1 MAGPGRFTDAIL
13 LRVVDYRDADRIVTL
28 LTREL
33 GKVAVMARGARS
45 SRRRFGGALE
55 PYALLRAEVAL
66 GRGEVGRLGQ
76 AQVQRAFP
84 RILVDLQRITLA
96 GAALELVREIAPQRE
111 PDERL
116 FDATVELL
124 DVLDAAQRAREELLL
139 AFQIRVLSI
148 AGFTPGV
155 DLCARCAK
163 RAPAGKAARF
173 DPALGAIVCVAC
185 GGGPLGLSGSARERI
200 RSCVP
205 RGWVEAVVDWK
216 PGELSE
222 VRQALGD
229 LIASHIGRRL
239 HGPDLVAQ
247 VSELPQRTSGGA
259 KTA

>member
-1 MAGPGRFTDAIL
+1 MAAPGRFTDAIL
-13 LRVVDYRDADRIVTL
+13 LRAVDYRDADRIVTL

-55 PYALLRAEVAL
+55 PYALLRAEVGL

-84 RILVDLQRITLA
+84 RIIVDLPRITLA
-96 GAALELVREIAPQRE
+96 GAALELVREVAPQRE

-124 DVLDAAQRAREELLL
+124 DLLDAADRGREEILL
-139 AFQIRVLSI
+139 AFQVRVMSI

-155 DLCARCAK
+155 DLCARCGK

-185 GGGPLGLSGSARERI
+185 GGGPLALSGSSRERI

-205 RGWVEAVVDWK
+205 RDWMDAAVDWELR
-216 PGELSE
+216 ELSE
-222 VRQALGD
+222 IRQALGD
-229 LIASHIGRRL
+229 LVAAHIGRRL

-247 VSELPQRTSGGA
+247 VSELHQRTPGGA